1 MFRKGKGHPY
11 ALSWA
16 LRKEGAD
23 MTALEGFLLGLMLAS
38 IPSYLLGLYSG
49 TGGGS
54 TVWPRI
60 RCSQADW

>member
-1 MFRKGKGHPY
+1 
-11 ALSWA
+11 
-16 LRKEGAD
+16 
-23 MTALEGFLLGLMLAS
+23 MTALEGFLLGLMVGVDTER
-38 IPSYLLGLYSG
+38 YLLGLYSG